1 MDRMAGKNY
10 EVFRNWRIGFSCV
23 VFTCYSMIAIMIAIS
38 KVFEEPILI
47 LEDTLIS
54 TFGVGMAIFGLAI
67 TLVPFRRT
75 EAWAW
80 WVLWYWPVLLLIHV
94 FVLDTWLP
102 DLPLVV
108 LAVTA
113 LLLPFRSFF
122 PGHWRGAE

>member
-1 MDRMAGKNY
+1 MSWKSN
-10 EVFRNWRIGFSCV
+10 EVFKNWRIGFSCV
-23 VFTCYSMIAIMIAIS
+23 VFTSYSMIAIVIAVS

-54 TFGVGMAIFGLAI
+54 TFGVGMAIFGLAV

-80 WVLWYWPVLLLIHV
+80 WVLWYWPVLLFIHV
-94 FVLDTWLP
+94 LVLDTWLP
-102 DLPLVV
+102 DLPLVI
-108 LAVTA
+108 LAVAA

-122 PGHWRGAE
+122 PEHSRIEE